1 MLLLRINKQLNASI
15 NIYLQIERLSPYPKL
30 FKELMRA
37 WSGFILTGE
46 ETDEGFDEF
55 SRVTH
60 VYQRLRNSEP
70 IILVK

>member
-37 WSGFILTGE
+37 WSG
-46 ETDEGFDEF
+46 
-55 SRVTH
+55 S
-60 VYQRLRNSEP
+60 S
-70 IILVK
+70 